1 MLSATFCTPVPS
13 ALIFLSWPADMYS
26 MVCESDCHEIMSA
39 TSLEICRA
47 GPDGEPSGLVGITL
61 STESLTNATFVP
73 SGEYTAAP
81 SVRSEID
88 AGMSPTAYHVAVL
101 LAMSIT
107 RSLL

>member
-1 MLSATFCTPVPS
+1 
-13 ALIFLSWPADMYS
+13 MYS

-39 TSLEICRA
+39 TSLEICTAR
-47 GPDGEPSGLVGITL
+47 PEGEPSWLVGITL

-81 SVRSEID
+81 SVRSEIA
-88 AGMSPTAYHVAVL
+88 AGAGPTAYHVAVL
-101 LAMSIT
+101 LAMSMT